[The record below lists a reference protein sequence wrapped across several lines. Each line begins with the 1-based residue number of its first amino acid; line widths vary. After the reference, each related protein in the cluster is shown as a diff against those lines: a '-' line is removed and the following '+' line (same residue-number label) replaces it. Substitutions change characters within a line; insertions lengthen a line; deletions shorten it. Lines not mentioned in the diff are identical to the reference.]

1 MVSLED
7 MIRARSKGIEWILR
21 QRNPDGSIGPYKE
34 GIFYYRVPW
43 ALAVTGHTAE
53 ACMLLE
59 WVRGNMFN
67 AEGDFAGRY
76 SREECAG
83 YYTYPNA
90 NLIYGAHMLRQF
102 DLSCRGMRFLLGFQD
117 RDSGGFFNRKEE
129 TGPGGEEDIW
139 CSSQAGLTCLLTG
152 HLEQARKVAHFLE
165 TVYKL
170 QPDKERSLYFVY
182 HRGKGLVTD
191 FPDEKATAYCIQA
204 DRPRQYYFQPGIAA
218 AFLCRLYM
226 ATAERKHLDLAE
238 KYIEFATGC
247 THLFSAPQV
256 CKVGWGSA
264 LLYQVTKDSQYYDL
278 AAKVADYFVEHQYP
292 EGYWMNIAP
301 YRTLQS
307 IIEITAEFTVHL
319 DTIIG
324 ALST

>member
-7 MIRARSKGIEWILR
+7 MIEARRKGIQWVLG
-21 QRNPDGSIGPYKE
+21 QRNPDGSIGPYEK

-43 ALAVTGHTAE
+43 AFAVTGHISE

-59 WVRGNMFN
+59 WIRSNMFSD
-67 AEGDFAGRY
+67 EGDFAGRY
-76 SREECAG
+76 SREECAD

-102 DLSCRGMRFLLGFQD
+102 DLSYRGMRFLLAFQD
-117 RDSGGFFNRKEE
+117 RHSGGFLNRKEQ

-139 CSSQAGLTCLLTG
+139 CTSQAGLTCLLTG
-152 HLEQARKVAHFLE
+152 HLEQARKVAVFLE
-165 TVYKL
+165 TMYKL
-170 QPDKERSLYFVY
+170 QPDWSQRLYFVY
-182 HRGKGLVTD
+182 RPGKGLVTD
-191 FPDEKATAYCIQA
+191 FPEEKATFYCIDA
-204 DRPRQYYFQPGIAA
+204 DRPRQYYFQAGIAA
-218 AFLCRLYM
+218 AFLCRLHM
-226 ATAERKHLDLAE
+226 ATAEGRYLELAK
-238 KYIEFATGC
+238 KYIEFATRC

-264 LLYQVTKDSQYYDL
+264 LLYQITKEAQYCDL
-278 AAKVADYFVEHQYP
+278 SMKVADYFVQHQYP

-301 YRTLQS
+301 HRSLQS

>member
-1 MVSLED
+1 
-7 MIRARSKGIEWILR
+7 
-21 QRNPDGSIGPYKE
+21 
-34 GIFYYRVPW
+34 
-43 ALAVTGHTAE
+43 
-53 ACMLLE
+53 MLLE

-129 TGPGGEEDIW
+129 MGPGGEEDIW

-191 FPDEKATAYCIQA
+191 FPEEKATAYCIQA

-226 ATAERKHLDLAE
+226 ATAERKHLDLA
-238 KYIEFATGC
+238 KDYIEFATGC

-264 LLYQVTKDSQYYDL
+264 LLYQVTKDSRYYDL
-278 AAKVADYFVEHQYP
+278 AMKVADYFVEHQYP

-324 ALST
+324 GLST